1 MIKTANGVKTT
12 SWAGAACQKKDVSV
26 PFNIFLVFGIVMTF
40 LLVAAVNLMSGIGAE
55 ELPSVLSAGVVP
67 AKHT

>member
-1 MIKTANGVKTT
+1 MNNANGEKTT

-26 PFNIFLVFGIVMTF
+26 PFNIFLVFGIVITF
-40 LLVAAVNLMSGIGAE
+40 VLAAAVNLMYGVGAE